1 MHRSICVFCG
11 SSDGT
16 VAAFHDAAAATGRAV
31 AARGGR
37 VVYGGAAVGLMG
49 RVADAALAAG
59 GEVIGVIP
67 EIFGSK
73 EIAHAGL
80 TELHVV
86 DTMHT
91 RKLHM
96 ATLADA
102 FVALPGGLGTLE
114 EILEALTWTQ
124 IGIHDKPCGLLN
136 VDGFYDPLLQLL
148 DHATESGL
156 VRPSHR
162 ASVIAAATIDELLVA
177 LDQWTRL
184 PEEKWA

>member
-1 MHRSICVFCG
+1 MHRSLCVFCG

-16 VAAFHDAAAATGRAV
+16 VPAFHEAAAATGRAI
-31 AARGGR
+31 AERGSR

-59 GEVIGVIP
+59 GEVVGVIP
-67 EIFGSK
+67 EIFGSG

-102 FVALPGGLGTLE
+102 FIALPGGLGTLE

-124 IGIHDKPCGLLN
+124 IRVHEKPCGLLN
-136 VDGFYDPLLQLL
+136 VDGFYNPLLTLL
-148 DHATESGL
+148 DNAVDVGL
-156 VRPSHR
+156 LRPSHR
-162 ASVIAAATIDELLVA
+162 RSIVSESTVSELLVA
-177 LDQWTRL
+177 LDQWQR
-184 PEEKWA
+184 PPGEMWP